1 MDEDTGRCRFRQ
13 RAAAD
18 EQILRFIEQQQ
29 RVSRCREALRQ
40 PETGKPLVACRFT
53 PVLIRLDHR
62 PQICADLRGKR
73 CREGGLAGTRRPI
86 EQDVDADL
94 MPGKGSTQNRS
105 GHFGLSAEMCEG
117 IPGQRL
123 GRYFSEQLIIQVGF
137 R

>member
-1 MDEDTGRCRFRQ
+1 MDEDTGRCPFR
-13 RAAAD
+13 RRVAVN
-18 EQILRFIEQQQ
+18 EQVLRFIKQQQ
-29 RVSRCREALRQ
+29 RVSRCHEALRQ
-40 PETGKPLVACRFT
+40 PETGKPLVACRFS

-73 CREGGLAGTRRPI
+73 CREGGLTGTRRPI

-94 MPGKGSTQNRS
+94 MPDKGSTQNRS
-105 GHFGLSAEMCEG
+105 GHFGLSAEMCKC

-123 GRYFSEQLIIQVGF
+123 GGYFSEQLIIQVGL